1 MKIEINYQPSQDN
14 FSWVLYTGPDGAD
27 EYRGTG
33 TTLGQ
38 CFEEILVKEV
48 LNAIHYTNDQ
58 L

>member
-14 FSWVLYTGPDGAD
+14 FSWVLYTGADGAD

-38 CFEEILVKEV
+38 CFEEILVREV
-48 LNAIHYTNDQ
+48 LNSIHYTND
-58 L
+58 